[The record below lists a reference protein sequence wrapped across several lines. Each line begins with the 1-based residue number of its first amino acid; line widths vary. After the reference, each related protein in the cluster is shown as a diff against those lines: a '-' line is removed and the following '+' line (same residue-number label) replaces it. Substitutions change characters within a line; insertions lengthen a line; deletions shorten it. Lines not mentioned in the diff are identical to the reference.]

1 MNENDA
7 FYNALIDVAAWDKEN
22 TLDRFMNSDSLFK
35 KFLYKFITTD
45 GSYVKLRSS
54 LVERDLENAKLYSH
68 TLKGIAAN
76 LGLVNLF
83 DVSNNILSLLR
94 EGNLEEALRYEDAL
108 GKQYDALRDS
118 LVSSLVSKDEAQAA
132 ELDELVEKTFEG
144 SLPAFI
150 AAFARKTKLS
160 QDEVD
165 RLRAMIDGYEEKRP

>member
-76 LGLVNLF
+76 LGLVNL
-83 DVSNNILSLLR
+83 LSLLR

-108 GKQYDALRDS
+108 GKQYDALRDI
-118 LVSSLVSKDEAQAA
+118 V
-132 ELDELVEKTFEG
+132 VEFC
-144 SLPAFI
+144 S
-150 AAFARKTKLS
+150 
-160 QDEVD
+160 
-165 RLRAMIDGYEEKRP
+165 

>member
-54 LVERDLENAKLYSH
+54 LVERDLEN
-68 TLKGIAAN
+68 GIAAN

-108 GKQYDALRDS
+108 GKQYDALRDI
-118 LVSSLVSKDEAQAA
+118 V
-132 ELDELVEKTFEG
+132 VEFC
-144 SLPAFI
+144 S
-150 AAFARKTKLS
+150 
-160 QDEVD
+160 
-165 RLRAMIDGYEEKRP
+165 

>member
-54 LVERDLENAKLYSH
+54 
-68 TLKGIAAN
+68 
-76 LGLVNLF
+76 
-83 DVSNNILSLLR
+83 NILSLLR

-108 GKQYDALRDS
+108 GKQYDALRDI
-118 LVSSLVSKDEAQAA
+118 V
-132 ELDELVEKTFEG
+132 VEFG
-144 SLPAFI
+144 S
-150 AAFARKTKLS
+150 
-160 QDEVD
+160 
-165 RLRAMIDGYEEKRP
+165 

>member
-94 EGNLEEALRYEDAL
+94 EGNLEEALRILLQTHPMGFNHPFDLAVIQIPVDNHRLIE
-108 GKQYDALRDS
+108 
-118 LVSSLVSKDEAQAA
+118 
-132 ELDELVEKTFEG
+132 
-144 SLPAFI
+144 I
-150 AAFARKTKLS
+150 
-160 QDEVD
+160 EV
-165 RLRAMIDGYEEKRP
+165 

>member
-1 MNENDA
+1 
-7 FYNALIDVAAWDKEN
+7 
-22 TLDRFMNSDSLFK
+22 MNSDSLFK

-108 GKQYDALRDS
+108 ENNTMPCEISLLSFVLNLLYINYLILNKDYQYGYYHKNSNYRFDS
-118 LVSSLVSKDEAQAA
+118 QEVI
-132 ELDELVEKTFEG
+132 
-144 SLPAFI
+144 PAIGYHGTYCRGFGG
-150 AAFARKTKLS
+150 RKS
-160 QDEVD
+160 
-165 RLRAMIDGYEEKRP
+165 GG

>member
-83 DVSNNILSLLR
+83 DVSNNILSLL
-94 EGNLEEALRYEDAL
+94 EEALRYEDAL
-108 GKQYDALRDS
+108 GKQYDALRDI
-118 LVSSLVSKDEAQAA
+118 V
-132 ELDELVEKTFEG
+132 VEFC
-144 SLPAFI
+144 S
-150 AAFARKTKLS
+150 
-160 QDEVD
+160 
-165 RLRAMIDGYEEKRP
+165 

>member
-68 TLKGIAAN
+68 TLKGI
-76 LGLVNLF
+76 F

-108 GKQYDALRDS
+108 GKQYDALRDI
-118 LVSSLVSKDEAQAA
+118 V
-132 ELDELVEKTFEG
+132 VEFC
-144 SLPAFI
+144 S
-150 AAFARKTKLS
+150 
-160 QDEVD
+160 
-165 RLRAMIDGYEEKRP
+165 

>member
-35 KFLYKFITTD
+35 KL
-45 GSYVKLRSS
+45 
-54 LVERDLENAKLYSH
+54 LYSH

-108 GKQYDALRDS
+108 GKQYDALRDI
-118 LVSSLVSKDEAQAA
+118 V
-132 ELDELVEKTFEG
+132 VEFC
-144 SLPAFI
+144 S
-150 AAFARKTKLS
+150 
-160 QDEVD
+160 
-165 RLRAMIDGYEEKRP
+165 

>member
-68 TLKGIAAN
+68 TLKGIC
-76 LGLVNLF
+76 
-83 DVSNNILSLLR
+83 LL
-94 EGNLEEALRYEDAL
+94 YTSPSP
-108 GKQYDALRDS
+108 RD
-118 LVSSLVSKDEAQAA
+118 
-132 ELDELVEKTFEG
+132 
-144 SLPAFI
+144 
-150 AAFARKTKLS
+150 
-160 QDEVD
+160 
-165 RLRAMIDGYEEKRP
+165 